1 MNLSTQH
8 PPNTLSELDDAV
20 LVEATLRGDY
30 GAFEQLFL
38 RHSDRVYSVA
48 MGILR
53 DEAEAQ
59 DALQETF
66 LTAFRKLSSFRQDAP
81 FRAWLLRIAT
91 NTCLMRLRTRRRRP
105 EVPLEVRGPSF
116 ADDGH
121 FERTVVDWSP
131 LAEKA
136 LEDHELG
143 ERLRAAVEELPEK
156 YRVVLMLADYE
167 HLSMQEIAELLHLTV
182 PAVKTRLHRAR
193 LGVREAVTDYLGGRT

>member
-8 PPNTLSELDDAV
+8 PPNHLAALDDAD

-59 DALQETF
+59 DALQESF
-66 LTAFRKLSSFRQDAP
+66 LSAFRKLASFRRESP
-81 FRAWLLRIAT
+81 FRAWLLRITT
-91 NTCLMRLRTRRRRP
+91 NTCLMRLRSRRRRP
-105 EVPLEVRGPSF
+105 EVPLEVRSPSF

-193 LGVREAVTDYLGGRT
+193 LGVREAVTDYLDGRT

>member
-8 PPNTLSELDDAV
+8 PPNHLAELDDAD

-66 LTAFRKLSSFRQDAP
+66 LSAFRKLSSFRSESP
-81 FRAWLLRIAT
+81 FRAWLLRITT
-91 NTCLMRLRTRRRRP
+91 NTCLMRLRSRRRRP
-105 EVPLEVRGPSF
+105 EVPLEVRSPSF

-121 FERTVVDWSP
+121 FERAVVDWSP

-193 LGVREAVTDYLGGRT
+193 LGVREAVTDYLDGRT